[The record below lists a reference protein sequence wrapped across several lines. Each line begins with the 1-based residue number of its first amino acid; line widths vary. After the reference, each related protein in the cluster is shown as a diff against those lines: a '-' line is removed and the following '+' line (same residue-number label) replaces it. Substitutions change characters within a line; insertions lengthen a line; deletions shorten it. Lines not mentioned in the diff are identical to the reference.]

1 MNNYPLLRGS
11 FYRRHDVPLIDGT
24 MHTIAN
30 AGGYDELYPRYR
42 GNYNYSLTE
51 RLSWSEK
58 IKRDMAMDNGAL
70 QATKCA

>member
-1 MNNYPLLRGS
+1 
-11 FYRRHDVPLIDGT
+11 

-51 RLSWSEK
+51 RLSWSEE
-58 IKRDMAMDNGAL
+58 IKRDMAWTMERYKQQNVPDD
-70 QATKCA
+70 